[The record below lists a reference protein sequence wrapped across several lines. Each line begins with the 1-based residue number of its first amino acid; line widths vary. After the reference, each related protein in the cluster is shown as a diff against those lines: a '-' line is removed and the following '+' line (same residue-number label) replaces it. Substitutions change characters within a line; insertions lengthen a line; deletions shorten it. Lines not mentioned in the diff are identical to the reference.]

1 MPHLCVHNVHLHS
14 ACLKL
19 RKKDFV
25 DAFLAEGASI
35 ATKAIEYF
43 HENAGGR
50 KLESQTLQ
58 NKTSDID
65 DAFRDK

>member
-1 MPHLCVHNVHLHS
+1 M
-14 ACLKL
+14 
-19 RKKDFV
+19 

-43 HENAGGR
+43 HENAEGR
-50 KLESQTLQ
+50 KLASQTLQ